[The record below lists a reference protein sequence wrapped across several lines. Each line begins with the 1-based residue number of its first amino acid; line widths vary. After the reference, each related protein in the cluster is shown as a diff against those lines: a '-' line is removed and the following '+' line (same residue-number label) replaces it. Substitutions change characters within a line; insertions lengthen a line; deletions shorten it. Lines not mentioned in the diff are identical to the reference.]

1 MSEIAA
7 NKEPH
12 SAGLALHPWHIIV
25 LVALGACALKPDLI
39 WVIAGMGIAGYA
51 VWVASEKKRIA
62 RENAARLSA
71 VVNLCA
77 PVVVPSM
84 WITEDVNSVAERA
97 AQMKQDLKD
106 SGNPYADI
114 IPVIAYPYTP
124 MLFQVGQLSMS
135 WAIYQRMVG
144 EQIHMENLKWYEGK
158 DCPAQLKAIFASQ
171 VMPAP
176 KIESA
181 N

>member
-7 NKEPH
+7 KEQPH
-12 SAGLALHPWHIIV
+12 SAGIALQPWHIMV

-39 WVIAGMGIAGYA
+39 WVIGGMGIAGWA
-51 VWVASEKKRIA
+51 VWSAAEKKRIA

-176 KIESA
+176 KIETV
-181 N
+181 

>member
-1 MSEIAA
+1 MDNVAE
-7 NKEPH
+7 NNEPH
-12 SAGLALHPWHIIV
+12 TAAFELHPWHIGV
-25 LVALGACALKPDLI
+25 LVALGVCALKPDLI
-39 WVIAGMGIAGYA
+39 LPFIGMGIAGYV
-51 VWVASEKKRIA
+51 VWTMAEKKRIA

-71 VVNLCA
+71 VMNLCA

-106 SGNPYADI
+106 SGNPYAAI
-114 IPVIAYPYTP
+114 IPVIAYPYSP
-124 MLFQVGQLSMS
+124 MLFKVGQLSMS

-144 EQIHMENLKWYEGK
+144 EQIHLENMKWYEGNI
-158 DCPAQLKAIFASQ
+158 CPAQLKAIFGSQ

-176 KIESA
+176 KIETL
-181 N
+181 